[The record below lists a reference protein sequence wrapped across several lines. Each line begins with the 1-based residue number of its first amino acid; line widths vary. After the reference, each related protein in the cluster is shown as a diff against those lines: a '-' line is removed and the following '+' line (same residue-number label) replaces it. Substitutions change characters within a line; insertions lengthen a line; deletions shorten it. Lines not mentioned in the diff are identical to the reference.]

1 MSKSSKHVV
10 RETVAAYQVRPGSDL
25 NLELPDWRGHIERPS
40 KMNPD
45 EMLRYCESLLPLV
58 RKHPG
63 YRKLRLM
70 DRCYAEFH
78 L

>member
-10 RETVAAYQVRPGSDL
+10 RETAALYQTRSKPALDL
-25 NLELPDWRGHIERPS
+25 EFPDWSGHVERPS
-40 KMNPD
+40 KMSAD
-45 EMLRYCESLLPLV
+45 EMLRYCESLLPLM

-63 YRKLRLM
+63 RRKLRSLT
-70 DRCYAEFH
+70 RCDVEFR

>member
-10 RETVAAYQVRPGSDL
+10 RETAVIYPARSGSDL
-25 NLELPDWRGHIERPS
+25 DLEFPDWSGHIERPS
-40 KMNPD
+40 KMSPD
-45 EMLRYCESLLPLV
+45 EMLRYCESVLPLV

-63 YRKLRLM
+63 HRRLRLM
-70 DRCYAEFH
+70 NRCYVEFH